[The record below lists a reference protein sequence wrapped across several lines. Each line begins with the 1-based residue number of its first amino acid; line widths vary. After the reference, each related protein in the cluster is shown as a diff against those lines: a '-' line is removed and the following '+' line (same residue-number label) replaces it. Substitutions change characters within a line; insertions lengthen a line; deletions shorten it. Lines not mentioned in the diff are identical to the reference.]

1 MSVQRFLV
9 SAATLAL
16 GSFAL
21 VACDPG
27 SATGSAPTDTAATAS
42 APAHATASPTAEPS
56 RTSSGTA
63 AESNGSATS
72 TAKSTPTAAKQTGAH
87 SSGTASG
94 TGGGTRAG
102 MCRAGQLTVTAAP
115 VSQPLNHLLIT
126 AKNTSGA
133 RCDLGIIGL
142 VTFDG
147 RVRATTPDGI
157 GGGPNI
163 LRPGQSNY
171 EGVALDQQDAPGQ
184 GSATSYLTVKLDS
197 GDTLRIP
204 VKAHVHAPRISVW
217 ELSAADAL
225 SAT

>member
-27 SATGSAPTDTAATAS
+27 SATGSAPAGTAATAS
-42 APAHATASPTAEPS
+42 AAAKTTASPTTEPS
-56 RTSSGTA
+56 RGSAGTA
-63 AESNGSATS
+63 AAGNGSAK
-72 TAKSTPTAAKQTGAH
+72 ATPTTAKQTGAH

-147 RVRATTPDGI
+147 HVRATTPDGI

-184 GSATSYLTVKLDS
+184 GSDTSYLTVKLDS

-217 ELSAADAL
+217 EPSAADAL
-225 SAT
+225 SAA

>member
-27 SATGSAPTDTAATAS
+27 SATGSAPTGTATTAS
-42 APAHATASPTAEPS
+42 APAHATASPTTEPS
-56 RTSSGTA
+56 RASTGTA
-63 AESNGSATS
+63 AEGNGSAKS
-72 TAKSTPTAAKQTGAH
+72 TATPTAAKQTGTH

-94 TGGGTRAG
+94 GGGTRAG
-102 MCRAGQLTVTAAP
+102 MCRADQLTVTAAP
-115 VSQPLNHLLIT
+115 VSRPLNHLLIT

-147 RVRATTPDGI
+147 HVRATTPGGI

-184 GSATSYLTVKLDS
+184 GSDTSYLTVKLDS

-217 ELSAADAL
+217 EPSAADAL
-225 SAT
+225 SAA

>member
-27 SATGSAPTDTAATAS
+27 SATGSAPTGTAATAS
-42 APAHATASPTAEPS
+42 APAHATASPTAAPS
-56 RTSSGTA
+56 RTSAGTA
-63 AESNGSATS
+63 AEGNGSAK
-72 TAKSTPTAAKQTGAH
+72 ATPTAARQTATH

-102 MCRAGQLTVTAAP
+102 MCRADQLTVTAAP

-147 RVRATTPDGI
+147 RVRATTPDGL

-184 GSATSYLTVKLDS
+184 GSDTSYLTVKLDS

-217 ELSAADAL
+217 QPSAADAL
-225 SAT
+225 SAA